1 MKDEIIEKINQAI
14 LTEEENIPIYSKHIN
29 STLFWSGLNDEFKQ
43 KIQDTLNIIKIGSQ
57 NHKIFLTHIKKIIN
71 ERY

>member
-14 LTEEENIPIYSKHIN
+14 LTEDEGIPIYSKHIE

-43 KIQDTLNIIKIGSQ
+43 KIQDTLNIIKRESQ
-57 NHKIFLTHIKKIIN
+57 NHKILLTHIKKIIN